1 MAKSKRARA
10 LDISPKVK
18 KAVWERDG
26 ERCIFCG
33 DHRAMPNA
41 HIVPRSQGGLGIEKN
56 VVTACIG
63 CHYDM
68 DHTDKRKEMLQKGK
82 DYLRG
87 IYPDWSEEEVTYKKG
102 ELL

>member
-1 MAKSKRARA
+1 MRSKRARA

-41 HIVPRSQGGLGIEKN
+41 HIVPRSQGGLGVEEN

-63 CHYDM
+63 CHHKLDN
-68 DHTDKRKEMLQKGK
+68 TEERREMLEKAK
-82 DYLRG
+82 EYVTG
-87 IYPDWSEEEVTYKKG
+87 IYPGWNEADVIYRKIG
-102 ELL
+102 VI

>member
-41 HIVPRSQGGLGIEKN
+41 HIVPRSQGGLGIEEN

-63 CHYDM
+63 CHHDM
-68 DHTDKRKEMLQKGK
+68 DHTDKREEMLQKGK

-87 IYPDWSEEEVTYKKG
+87 IYPDWSEEEVTYKK
-102 ELL
+102 ESYV